1 MSKVV
6 LITGTNSGFG
16 WLTAKTL
23 AAAGHRV
30 YATMRDTAGKNAGK
44 AKELGALPN
53 ITVQDVVLTEDSS
66 VKQAVDHILSREGRI
81 DVLVNNAGYS
91 AAGVAE
97 SFNTDNV
104 REMFDLHVVAYW
116 RLMKAVLPGMRRQ
129 ADGLIINIS
138 SNAGRFAF
146 PFLTVYSA
154 AKFGLEGLSEG
165 LHYEVKP
172 LGVDVALIEP
182 GAFPTDIL
190 HKIKTG
196 TDTGVVADYG
206 SLAEIPNNLGTA
218 LGKLFETTHPNPQQ
232 VADAVQ
238 HLIDLPKGSRP
249 LRTVVDPLTGHSVKA
264 ANDAMKT
271 EYERTLTLFGM
282 GELLAQKEGFQPL
295 AAVAEA

>member
-23 AAAGHRV
+23 AAAGHKV
-30 YATMRDTAGKNAGK
+30 YATMRDTNGKNAAK
-44 AKELGALPN
+44 AAELGALPN
-53 ITVQDVVLTEDSS
+53 ITVQDVTLTDDGS
-66 VKQAVDHILSREGRI
+66 VQAAINQIISERGRI

-97 SFNTDNV
+97 SFTTTDV
-104 REMFDLHVVAYW
+104 KDMFDLHVVAYW
-116 RLMKAVLPGMRRQ
+116 RLMKAVLPTMRKQ
-129 ADGLIINIS
+129 AEGLIINIS

-165 LHYEVKP
+165 LHYEVKS
-172 LGVDVALIEP
+172 LGVDVALVEP
-182 GAFPTDIL
+182 GAFPTDIF

-196 TDTGVVADYG
+196 SDTEVVADYG
-206 SLAEIPNNLGTA
+206 ALVEIPNNLGSA
-218 LGKLFETTHPNPQQ
+218 LGKHFENNNPNPQE

-238 HLIDLPKGSRP
+238 HLITLPKGARP
-249 LRTVVDPLTGHSVKA
+249 LRTVVDPISGHIVQA
-264 ANDAMKT
+264 ANKSVQTA
-271 EYERTLTLFGM
+271 YEQTLTAFGM
-282 GELLAQKEGFQPL
+282 GEL
-295 AAVAEA
+295 VA

>member
-23 AAAGHRV
+23 AAAGHKV
-30 YATMRDTAGKNAGK
+30 YATMRDTAGKNADK
-44 AKELGALPN
+44 AKELGAVAN
-53 ITVQDVVLTEDSS
+53 ITVQDVTLSDDNS
-66 VKQAVDHILSREGRI
+66 VKGAIDQILSKEGRI

-97 SFNTDNV
+97 SFTTDDV
-104 REMFDLHVVAYW
+104 KEMFDLHVLAYW
-116 RLMKAVLPGMRRQ
+116 RLMKAVLPTMRRQ
-129 ADGLIINIS
+129 TEGLIINIS
-138 SNAGRFAF
+138 SNAGRFSF

-165 LHYEVKP
+165 LHYEVKS

-190 HKIKTG
+190 HKVKTG
-196 TDTGVVADYG
+196 SDTEVVAGYG
-206 SLAEIPNNLGTA
+206 SLVEIPNNLGTA
-218 LGKLFETTHPNPQQ
+218 LGKHFETNNPNPQE

-238 HLIDLPKGSRP
+238 HLMDLQKGKRP
-249 LRTVVDPLTGHSVKA
+249 LRTVVDPLSGHIVKA
-264 ANDAMKT
+264 ANESVQTAYDK
-271 EYERTLTLFGM
+271 TLTAFGM
-282 GELLAQKEGFQPL
+282 GEL
-295 AAVAEA
+295 VA